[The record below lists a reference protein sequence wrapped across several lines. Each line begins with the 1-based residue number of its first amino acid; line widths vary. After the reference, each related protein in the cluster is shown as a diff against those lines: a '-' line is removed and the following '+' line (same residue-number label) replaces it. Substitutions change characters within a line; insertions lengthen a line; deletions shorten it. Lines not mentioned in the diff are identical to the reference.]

1 MPQRKICCLLATI
14 SVTAIFFFFYNQR
27 KHSDGFWLS
36 SKGTFTPFIDRCFVV
51 LAGFHVTVL
60 QYYFK
65 DRQLLGIIPSSC
77 SEGFPPPTASVQI
90 HSILWKLCKDS
101 HRWHTSCRASGF
113 MTSLPNPSSSSVP
126 SWLMP
131 GSTSWCA
138 FPRVDTRQLRS
149 AAPHLYNSKRG
160 GGGWGLRALLQC
172 WKTHYVY
179 FCQLLGSHGWGGPGS
194 NWATSH
200 EMKPRDQREDKQTRR
215 LTQACVQIDSR
226 RYPHVL
232 CLLNAYT
239 KTA

>member
-1 MPQRKICCLLATI
+1 MLESEGGSFLCWSHVCIRALYAWVISGVIASKKNLLFI
-14 SVTAIFFFFYNQR
+14 SYNISHCYFFFFYNQR

-179 FCQLLGSHGWGGPGS
+179 FCQLLGSHGWGGTWFELS
-194 NWATSH
+194 NITWNET
-200 EMKPRDQREDKQTRR
+200 PRPEGG
-215 LTQACVQIDSR
+215 
-226 RYPHVL
+226 
-232 CLLNAYT
+232 
-239 KTA
+239 